1 MFRLAFLLVAAIQGL
16 IGGLAVGFGLLSIMV
31 IFWLFKVSLLY
42 GVVGLLLSEV
52 MPLIILVSLILKP

>member
-1 MFRLAFLLVAAIQGL
+1 MFRLMFLLVAAIQGL

-42 GVVGLLLSEV
+42 GVVGLLLSEL